1 MTGSGYNPL
10 EFDSADRNISDALK
24 GYKGPVIVIDR
35 SLGVFPQK
43 TENLP
48 NDLELEVERELFRES
63 EGQKIVF
70 FNQEGRCFYG
80 ELGRVT
86 RDFVEIRKVYGI
98 ESDFKPMK
106 DDFLKDFIEKEKPA
120 THLNL
125 DYDTNIWDEILY
137 LYNWWTNVRPNRIN
151 LLRDPTMEIPPIE
164 YITSPNHTV
173 VKYFNDKKYKKYYDS
188 IKNNQ
193 N

>member
-10 EFDSADRNISDALK
+10 ELDSADRNISDALK

-106 DDFLKDFIEKEKPA
+106 DDFLKDFIEKVKKGETLKRFLGTETPFSRV
-120 THLNL
+120 LYKREDL
-125 DYDTNIWDEILY
+125 KKILM
-137 LYNWWTNVRPNRIN
+137 V
-151 LLRDPTMEIPPIE
+151 E
-164 YITSPNHTV
+164 
-173 VKYFNDKKYKKYYDS
+173 
-188 IKNNQ
+188 
-193 N
+193 